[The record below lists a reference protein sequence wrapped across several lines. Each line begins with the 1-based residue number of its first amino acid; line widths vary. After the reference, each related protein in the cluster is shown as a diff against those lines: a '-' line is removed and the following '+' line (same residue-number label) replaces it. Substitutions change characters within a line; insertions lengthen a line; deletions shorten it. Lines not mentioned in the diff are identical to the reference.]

1 MPIVTN
7 ENLVKRNRKTATY
20 LFFASLTILG
30 VGFFVA
36 NGQILGLM
44 DPEEMDPLL
53 YSLIMPAV
61 LMLGFLATII
71 SVRMTNL
78 WIRMPRP
85 ENAIQEG
92 LKGLGSKSALY
103 NYYHFP
109 ARHVLVSPQGVFA
122 IITRYQDGRFTVKGD
137 KWKHHRS
144 AIGRIF
150 AIFRMDGIGN
160 PTQEAIDA
168 AKYIRYITEDYDPD
182 LEIQPLI
189 LFVDPRAQIEIEDP
203 LVPVLH
209 TDPKKEPNLKNFL
222 RDLKKAE
229 DMRGPANID
238 EFIQEFELA
247 TLDFDGSA
255 APQQQEA

>member
-1 MPIVTN
+1 MRIVTN
-7 ENLVKRNRKTATY
+7 ETLVKRNRKTATY

-36 NGQILGLM
+36 NGQILGLV
-44 DPEEMDPLL
+44 DPEEMDPVL

-61 LMLGFLATII
+61 LMMGFLATII

-85 ENAIQEG
+85 EKAIQEA
-92 LKGLGSKSALY
+92 LKGLGGKSAIY

-109 ARHVLVSPQGVFA
+109 ARHVLVCPQGVFA
-122 IITRYQDGRFTVKGD
+122 IITRYQDGRFSVTGD

-144 AIGRIF
+144 TIGRLF
-150 AIFRMDGIGN
+150 AIFRMDGVGN
-160 PTQEAIDA
+160 PTREAIEA
-168 AKYIRYITEDYDPD
+168 AQYIRYITEDYDPD

-189 LFVDPRAQIEIEDP
+189 VFVDPRANIEIENP
-203 LVPVLH
+203 VVPVLH
-209 TDPKKEPNLKNFL
+209 ADSKKEPNLKNFL
-222 RDLKKAE
+222 RDMKKA
-229 DMRGPANID
+229 DDLRGPDNIE

-247 TLDFDGSA
+247 TLEFDASVA
-255 APQQQEA
+255 QQQEA

>member
-1 MPIVTN
+1 MRIVTN
-7 ENLVKRNRKTATY
+7 ETLVKRNRKTATY

-44 DPEEMDPLL
+44 DPEEMDPLI

-61 LMLGFLATII
+61 LLMGFLATII

-85 ENAIQEG
+85 EKAILEG
-92 LKGLGSKSALY
+92 LKGLGAKSALY

-144 AIGRIF
+144 PVGRIF
-150 AIFRMDGIGN
+150 AIFRMDGVGN
-160 PTQEAIDA
+160 PTQEAIEA

-182 LEIQPLI
+182 LEIQPLVI
-189 LFVDPRAQIEIEDP
+189 FVDSRANIEIEDP
-203 LVPVLH
+203 VVPVLH
-209 TDPKKEPNLKNFL
+209 TDSKKEPNLKNYL

-229 DMRGPANID
+229 NMRGPQNID

-247 TLDFDGSA
+247 TLGTYDGVA
-255 APQQQEA
+255 QHQEA